1 MPNAEN
7 TISRRLEARIASG
20 DMRRDPA
27 QLAIATRLD
36 RLSTDLAASRANR
49 KSNALGW
56 LFASKRDQRPPIEG
70 LYLYGGVGR
79 GKTMLMDLFFETV
92 PIERKRRAHFHEFM
106 AEVQDRIFKHRQKLK
121 NGETKEA
128 DPMPPVAADIYAE
141 ARLLCFD
148 EFSVTDIAD
157 AMILSRLF
165 GELFKRGCVLVA
177 TSNVEPGDLYRDGLN
192 RALFLPF
199 VDLLRA
205 HADVV
210 PLDTQTDYRLEKTSG
225 LPVWSSPLDDAAR
238 QALDTSW
245 AKATA
250 GLVPAPADLTFK
262 GRTIH
267 VPKAAGNCARFS
279 FADLCARPL
288 GATDYL
294 TILSHYR
301 VIFIDDIPLLDPERR
316 NETKRFIML
325 VDTIY
330 DQGARLF
337 ASAAARPEN
346 LLTVKRGTEGFE
358 FDRTVS
364 RLIELQSSEY
374 AGAHAANAKNS

>member
-56 LFASKRDQRPPIEG
+56 LFASKRDQRPPIKG

-210 PLDTQTDYRLEKTSG
+210 PLYTQTDYRLEKTSG

-267 VPKAAGNCARFS
+267 VPKAAGDCARFS

>member
-1 MPNAEN
+1 VPHAEN
-7 TISRRLEARIASG
+7 TISRRLEGLIATG
-20 DMRRDPA
+20 DMRHDPA
-27 QLAIATRLD
+27 QMAIAMRLD
-36 RLSTDLAASRANR
+36 RLSADLASSRASR

-56 LFASKRDQRPPIEG
+56 LFASKREQRPPIKG

-92 PIERKRRAHFHEFM
+92 PIQRKRRAHFHEFM
-106 AEVQDRIFKHRQKLK
+106 GEVQDRIFQHRQKLK
-121 NGETKEA
+121 NGETKDA
-128 DPMPPVAADIYAE
+128 DPMPPVAADIFAE

-165 GELFKRGCVLVA
+165 AELFKRGCVLVA
-177 TSNVEPGDLYRDGLN
+177 TSNVEPGDLYREGLN
-192 RALFLPF
+192 RSLFLPF
-199 VDLLRA
+199 IDLLRA

-210 PLDTQTDYRLEKTSG
+210 PLDTETDYRLEKTSG
-225 LPVWSSPLDDAAR
+225 LPVWSSPLGPE
-238 QALDTSW
+238 ALQILNASW
-245 AKATA
+245 ARATTGHVVA
-250 GLVPAPADLTFK
+250 AADLTFK
-262 GRTIH
+262 GRKIH
-267 VPKAAGNCARFS
+267 VPLAAGDCARFS
-279 FADLCARPL
+279 FADLCAKPL
-288 GATDYL
+288 GAADYL

-301 VIFIDDIPLLDPERR
+301 VIFIDDIPLLSAERR

-337 ASAAARPEN
+337 ATADARPEA
-346 LLTVKRGTEGFE
+346 LLQTRRGTEGFE

-374 AGAHAANAKNS
+374 AGAHAADAKIA

>member
-27 QLAIATRLD
+27 QLAIAARLD
-36 RLSTDLAASRANR
+36 RLSTELAASRANR

-56 LFASKRDQRPPIEG
+56 LFAAKRDQRPPIKG

-177 TSNVEPGDLYRDGLN
+177 TSNVEPRDLYRDGLN
-192 RALFLPF
+192 RSLFLPF

-205 HADVV
+205 HAEVV

-238 QALDTSW
+238 DALDTSW

-250 GLVPAPADLTFK
+250 GLQPAPADLTFK

-267 VPKAAGNCARFS
+267 VPLAAGDCARFS

-337 ASAAARPEN
+337 ASAAARPED

-374 AGAHAANAKNS
+374 AGTHAANAKNS

>member
-27 QLAIATRLD
+27 QLAIAARLD
-36 RLSTDLAASRANR
+36 RLSTELAASRANR

-56 LFASKRDQRPPIEG
+56 LFAAKRDQRPPIKG

-192 RALFLPF
+192 RSLFLPF

-205 HADVV
+205 HAEVV

-238 QALDTSW
+238 DALDISW

-250 GLVPAPADLTFK
+250 GLQPAPADLTFK

-267 VPKAAGNCARFS
+267 VPLAAGDCARFS

-337 ASAAARPEN
+337 ASAAARPED

-374 AGAHAANAKNS
+374 AGTHAANAKNS

>member
-27 QLAIATRLD
+27 QLAIAARLD

-56 LFASKRDQRPPIEG
+56 LFASKRDQRPPIKG

-267 VPKAAGNCARFS
+267 VPKAAGDCARFS

>member
-7 TISRRLEARIASG
+7 TISRRLEALIANG
-20 DMRRDPA
+20 DMRHDPA
-27 QLAIATRLD
+27 QLAIAARLD
-36 RLSTDLAASRANR
+36 RLSTDLASSRANR

-56 LFASKRDQRPPIEG
+56 LFASKRDQRPPIKG
-70 LYLYGGVGR
+70 VYLYGGVGR
-79 GKTMLMDLFFETV
+79 GKTMLMDLFFDTV

-121 NGETKEA
+121 NGETKDA

-192 RALFLPF
+192 RSLFLPF

-225 LPVWSSPLDDAAR
+225 LPVWSSPLNDAAR
-238 QALDTSW
+238 KALDASW
-245 AKATA
+245 AKATQ
-250 GLVPAPADLTFK
+250 GLRPVPADLTFK

-267 VPKAAGNCARFS
+267 VPAAAGDCARFS

-301 VIFIDDIPLLDPERR
+301 VIFIDDIPLLSPERR

-337 ASAAARPEN
+337 ASAAARPEE
-346 LLTVKRGTEGFE
+346 LLTVRRGTEGFE

>member
-7 TISRRLEARIASG
+7 TISRRLEALINQG
-20 DMRRDPA
+20 EMQRDPA
-27 QLAIATRLD
+27 QLAIAARLD
-36 RLSTDLAASRANR
+36 RLSTDLAASRASR

-56 LFASKRDQRPPIEG
+56 LFASKRDQRPPIKG
-70 LYLYGGVGR
+70 VYLYGGVGR
-79 GKTMLMDLFFETV
+79 GKTMLMDLFFDTV
-92 PIERKRRAHFHEFM
+92 PIARKRRAHFHEFM

-121 NGETKEA
+121 NGETKDA

-177 TSNVEPGDLYRDGLN
+177 TSNVEPGDLYRNGLN

-210 PLDTQTDYRLEKTSG
+210 PLDTETDYRLEKTSG
-225 LPVWSSPLDDAAR
+225 LPVWSSPLNEASR
-238 QALDTSW
+238 KALDASW
-245 AKATA
+245 TKATL
-250 GLVPAPADLTFK
+250 GLHPGPVDLTLK

-267 VPKAAGNCARFS
+267 IPAAAGDCARFS
-279 FADLCARPL
+279 FAELCARPL
-288 GATDYL
+288 GANDYL

-301 VIFIDDIPLLDPERR
+301 VIFIDDIPLLSADRR

-330 DQGARLF
+330 DRGARLF
-337 ASAAARPEN
+337 ATADARPEE
-346 LLTVKRGTEGFE
+346 LLIVRQGTEGFE

-374 AGAHAANAKNS
+374 AGAHAANAKKS